1 MKRFGLIIAVVLTSL
16 LAQAAEYSGML
27 TAKLTG
33 TTHEQMANVILAK
46 SGNTYTLTIRNLV
59 VSMNG
64 STVGV
69 GTIEISDITGSTGND
84 GTSLS
89 GQGSSTIKAGDDPSV
104 SMWYGPMLGSV
115 AYSMTGNL
123 KGDKLTF
130 RFEIPQA
137 PLIGAITIDF
147 ETVDIYPV
155 KINGVQLTSAN
166 SGSTSEDFGG
176 ALKAGTVSYYAN
188 ANQLFL
194 NNVTIETSGVYPAI
208 EINAESID
216 LVAYGTNTVKQTA
229 PHDNSGTNTRN
240 ALQFKGKYI
249 HIWYGTLNLESESSA
264 ALLLNNTHDVEAT
277 IEVEGAKLSATSNG
291 NYGFAGGIVGSIE
304 VGAQPYN
311 ATLKLIK
318 AKVTAKMRSIRN
330 YSAVGGFKDIV
341 LEGTVL
347 RNPEGGTYDNS
358 RGVWG
363 GIISNN
369 LIYTGTLEWNKAKSY
384 SLMVAG
390 VEVNEVNK
398 DDLYNYLPLESGSV
412 TYDDETNTLVLKR
425 ANMNLTEDN
434 NIINYAGTEEL
445 TINISGS
452 NVLRN
457 DYEGVTA
464 AGIITFSPIK
474 IISDN
479 PENNILTVQSNKAAL
494 KTYDKDITLDN
505 IRFRFD
511 GEKGID
517 NEYYSSAPNAVLKA
531 NKVLGSFRS
540 YQDNSGVNGF
550 ADMKL
555 TGCEVSTPDN
565 GYYDTEQYRYLNSDG
580 TLSNQVAI
588 TLKASASAGDVN
600 NDGEVNVTDVVAIAN
615 YVMGDTPGT
624 FVEANADVNNDGE
637 VNIGDVVKL
646 ANIVMGE

>member
-84 GTSLS
+84 GTTLS

-188 ANQLFL
+188 TNQLFL

-277 IEVEGAKLSATSNG
+277 IEVEG
-291 NYGFAGGIVGSIE
+291 
-304 VGAQPYN
+304 
-311 ATLKLIK
+311 LIK
-318 AKVTAKMRSIRN
+318 AKVTAKMISQRN

-358 RGVWG
+358 RGAWG

-384 SLMVAG
+384 GLMVAG

-479 PENNILTVQSNKAAL
+479 PENNILSVQSNKAAL

-505 IRFRFD
+505 IRFIFD

-531 NKVLGSFRS
+531 NKALGSFISYRS
-540 YQDNSGVNGF
+540 NSGVNGF

-555 TGCEVSTPDN
+555 TGCEVSIPDN

>member
-1 MKRFGLIIAVVLTSL
+1 MKRLALSFL
-16 LAQAAEYSGML
+16 LMASMIAQAADYYGLL
-27 TAKLTG
+27 TAKMG
-33 TTHEQMANVILAK
+33 SDSEEQEKTVTLVQS
-46 SGNTYTLTIRNLV
+46 SGKYTLTIRNV
-59 VSMNG
+59 TVENAG
-64 STVGV
+64 ATVGI
-69 GTIEISDITGSTGND
+69 GTVVISDIAGSAGAD
-84 GTSLS
+84 GYTTLS
-89 GQGSSTIKAGDDPSV
+89 GSGTTSIQNGDDPTV
-104 SMWYGPMLGSV
+104 STWWGPTLGSAPYV
-115 AYSMTGNL
+115 LTG
-123 KGDKLTF
+123 KVKTDDLTF
-130 RFEIPQA
+130 TINITA
-137 PLIGAITIDF
+137 PLLGTITVSF
-147 ETVDIYPV
+147 ETLEVYPV

-188 ANQLFL
+188 TNQLFL

-216 LVAYGTNTVKQTA
+216 LLAYGTNTVKQTA

-249 HIWYGTLNLESESSA
+249 HIWYGKLNLESESSA

-277 IEVEGAKLSATSNG
+277 IEVEGATLSATSNG
-291 NYGFAGGIVGSIE
+291 YYGFAGGIVGSIE

-318 AKVTAKMRSIRN
+318 AKVTAKMRSQSN
-330 YSAVGGFKDIV
+330 YSAVGGFKEIV

-358 RGVWG
+358 RGALG
-363 GIISNN
+363 GIISNTK
-369 LIYTGTLEWNKAKSY
+369 IYTGTLEWNKAKSY

-398 DDLYNYLPLESGSV
+398 DDLYDYLPLESGSV

-479 PENNILTVQSNKAAL
+479 PENNILSVQSNKAAL

-517 NEYYSSAPNAVLKA
+517 NEYYSSAPKAVLKA
-531 NKVLGSFRS
+531 NKAWGSFISYRS
-540 YQDNSGVNGF
+540 NSGVNGF

-565 GYYDTEQYRYLNSDG
+565 GYYDTEQYRYLNSNG
-580 TLSNQVAI
+580 TLSNSVSI
-588 TLKASASAGDVN
+588 RLKASASAGDVN
-600 NDGEVNVTDVVAIAN
+600 NDGEVNITDVVGLAN
-615 YVMGDTPGT
+615 YVMGDTPSN
-624 FVEANADVNNDGE
+624 FVLGNADVNSDND
-637 VNIGDVVKL
+637 VNVTDVVKL
-646 ANIVMGE
+646 ANIVMGM

>member
-84 GTSLS
+84 GTALS

-188 ANQLFL
+188 TNQLFL
-194 NNVTIETSGVYPAI
+194 DNVTIETSGVYPAI

-216 LVAYGTNTVKQTA
+216 LLAYGTNTVKQTA
-229 PHDNSGTNTRN
+229 PHDDSGTNTRN

-249 HIWYGTLNLESESSA
+249 HIWYGKLNLESESSA

-277 IEVEGAKLSATSNG
+277 IEVEGATLSATSNG
-291 NYGFAGGIVGSIE
+291 SYGFAGGIVGSIE

-318 AKVTAKMRSIRN
+318 AKVTAKMRSTNN
-330 YSAVGGFKDIV
+330 YSAVGGFKEIV

-358 RGVWG
+358 RDAWG

-398 DDLYNYLPLESGSV
+398 DDLYDYLPLESGSV

-434 NIINYAGTEEL
+434 NIINYYGTEEL

-479 PENNILTVQSNKAAL
+479 PKNNILTVQSNKAAL

-505 IRFRFD
+505 IRFYFD

-517 NEYYSSAPNAVLKA
+517 NEYYSSAPNAVLKS
-531 NKVLGSFRS
+531 NKAWGTFRS

-555 TGCEVSTPDN
+555 IGCEVSTPDN

-580 TLSNQVAI
+580 TLSNQVSI

-615 YVMGDTPGT
+615 YVMGDNPGT